1 MNGDIL
7 CLVCFLFIFI
17 ILGYLVKIVFSL
29 IAKYIYLL
37 KAQIHAVINRAL
49 LNKPLTYFI

>member
-37 KAQIHAVINRAL
+37 KHKFML
-49 LNKPLTYFI
+49 